1 MVRILTA
8 AGISAYRLAPPGDDL
23 IVAGV
28 TAEVKRRKDGFKELY
43 KCLEAAS
50 VAFLRCDIAAMSIHT
65 YIEISTS
72 TTPRPRHCVAAK
84 ESKQIKGWLESA
96 GVLFMRADRKGWI
109 VAMPI
114 EHYKELMSWNGKSPP

>member
-28 TAEVKRRKDGFKELY
+28 TAEVKRRKDGFRELY
-43 KCLEAAS
+43 K
-50 VAFLRCDIAAMSIHT
+50 
-65 YIEISTS
+65 
-72 TTPRPRHCVAAK
+72 
-84 ESKQIKGWLESA
+84 WLESA

-114 EHYKELMSWNGKSPP
+114 ERYKELMSWNGKSPP